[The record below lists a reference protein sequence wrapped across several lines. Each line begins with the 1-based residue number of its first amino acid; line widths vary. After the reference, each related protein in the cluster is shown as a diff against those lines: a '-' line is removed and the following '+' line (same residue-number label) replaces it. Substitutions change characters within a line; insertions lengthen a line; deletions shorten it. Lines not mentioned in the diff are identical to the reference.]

1 MKVEHPQRPLVL
13 YLDDERNNLISFKA
27 MFRLDFDIKLASTA
41 EEALTLLLECEPH
54 VIISDFRMPHIS
66 GIEFFEKVKDIYPKP
81 LRVLLTAFGDMNALT
96 DAINRGNIYRY
107 IKKPWVEQE
116 IRDVVK
122 EGFEF
127 YFTKNELLLRNREL
141 IEAHKDLDRFVY
153 SVSHDLRSPL
163 MGILAISNLLKRSD
177 DFNEVKEYATLISK
191 NVNRLDE
198 FIHNLLEYY
207 KIKRGELSIKELDFN
222 VVLATLSEMYE
233 SEAKSKGITMV
244 YYVDQKETFSNDPLV
259 IIVAIQNLI
268 SNAIKYQREDNPEK
282 WVNIIAMIEGNAAR
296 IVVEDNGIGIHPD
309 YISRIFEMFYR
320 ATATATGSGIGL
332 YNAKHA
338 LDKLGATINVTS
350 VLDKGTKFEI
360 IIPSK

>member
-1 MKVEHPQRPLVL
+1 MKIEQPQKPLVL

-27 MFRLDFDIKLASTA
+27 TFRLDFDIKLASTS
-41 EEALTLLLECEPH
+41 EEAFKILLECEPH
-54 VIISDFRMPHIS
+54 VIISDFRMPFIS
-66 GIEFFEKVKDIYPKP
+66 GIEFFEKVKAIYPKP

-122 EGFEF
+122 DGFEF
-127 YFTKNELLLRNREL
+127 YFTKNELLIRNKEL
-141 IEAHKDLDRFVY
+141 VEAHKDLDRFVY

-163 MGILAISNLLKRSD
+163 MGILAVSNLLNRSESLT
-177 DFNEVKEYATLISK
+177 EVKEYSHLISK

-207 KIKRGELSIKELDFN
+207 KIKRGELSIKDINFNEL
-222 VVLATLSEMYE
+222 LATLAEIYE
-233 SEAKSKGITMV
+233 SDAKSKNINMTYEV
-244 YYVDQKETFSNDPLV
+244 TQKESFNNDPLV

-268 SNAIKYQREDNPEK
+268 SNAIKYQREDCTNK
-282 WVNIIAMIEGNAAR
+282 WVKITAIVEGSKAT
-296 IVVEDNGIGIHPD
+296 IVVEDNGIGIHEE

-320 ATATATGSGIGL
+320 ATTAAMGSGIGL

-338 LDKLGATINVTS
+338 LDKLGAEIKVNS
-350 VLDKGTKFEI
+350 VLHEGTRFEI